1 MKHFFK
7 ERRKYGFM
15 IAVVCLLC
23 LSLPIYARTLVDI
36 EKECRISVQYH
47 VENTEF
53 HLYKVADVTKT
64 YGFPVTEEFASYEI
78 DFDALNS
85 EQWKNMAE
93 TLAGY
98 VERDALE
105 PIDMGTTDEQ
115 GCVNFENISVGVYLV
130 VGKQV
135 KDDNYIY
142 RCKPFLA
149 FVPLEMEDGTWN
161 YEPEFSPKPSEDPIE
176 LIDLSAIKVWKDE
189 GREDSR
195 PKQIIVQLLKN
206 GEIVDE
212 IALNPENNWRFIWQD
227 LSSEFTWQAVEKEV
241 PEGYTVESIKEGNV
255 LQIIN
260 TKEGEPE
267 KPTVLPQTGQLWWP
281 VPVLAFVG
289 LLFLVLGFAGRKGNE
304 R

>member
-1 MKHFFK
+1 MKHFFRD
-7 ERRKYGFM
+7 RRKVGL
-15 IAVVCLLC
+15 IVALVCLLC
-23 LSLPIYARTLVDI
+23 LSLPVYARTLVDI
-36 EKECRISVQYH
+36 EKECGISVQYH
-47 VENTEF
+47 VENAEF
-53 HLYKVADVTKT
+53 LLYKVADVTET
-64 YGFPVTEEFASYEI
+64 YRFPVTEEFASYEI
-78 DFDALNS
+78 DFDALDS

-105 PIDMGTTDEQ
+105 PIDIGITDEQ
-115 GCVNFENISVGVYLV
+115 GRVTFENVSVGVYLV
-130 VGKQV
+130 VGRQV
-135 KDDNYIY
+135 KDDDFIY

-161 YEPEFSPKPSEDPIE
+161 YKPESSPKPSEDPIE
-176 LIDLSAIKVWKDE
+176 LIDLSVIKVWKDE
-189 GREDSR
+189 GMEDSR
-195 PKQIIVQLLKN
+195 PKEIIVQLLKD

-241 PEGYTVESIKEGNV
+241 PKGYTVESIKEGNV

-260 TKEGEPE
+260 SKEGKPE

-289 LLFLVLGFAGRKGNE
+289 LLFLVIGFVRRKTY
-304 R
+304 